1 MQQLH
6 FVIARLIGHSRSSV
20 VELPVVK
27 DDMITFDLTRYLG
40 RLIRTYRVGQK
51 SKPISKVTFNT
62 KILENSPASGA

>member
-1 MQQLH
+1 
-6 FVIARLIGHSRSSV
+6 